1 MAFKGEELL
10 KLILQLVRY
19 DIPPLIVGKSSIGKS
34 YTIIQ
39 LTEKW
44 RLPSS
49 LLYIGSEKP
58 ENIEGLAKLI
68 SKDYET
74 VRGAKGEKITEGGDT
89 LKFLKP
95 YWFPNSNTISTQ
107 VANGQEIF
115 SNYIKLYDS
124 PLNKFSY
131 TFDCLY
137 GILIALMDVEFAG
150 IETEI
155 SVSLV
160 DKGNN
165 TISKAVQPTTL
176 NKKPFTFKKGP
187 ETKIQANTAYE
198 YTLDAK
204 DAGRNDVR
212 DMSMY
217 LCTLLGFGNYW
228 LILDEL
234 DKVGE
239 QDKEK
244 YAPLLH
250 IVRERTLKDWTMKQI
265 NDKKGLNIPLSVKN
279 EYYESV
285 ADIISQQIS
294 KGLPLLDCRV
304 IGIANAT
311 KDIEEALFRR
321 FAQVIMEDTMALYP
335 PTNEENVIKNCVD
348 TEIGEARMD
357 ISSLLTKLEFLDE
370 VNLQWQYGFLPKIL
384 NQTDTLGNY
393 FYENWNVY
401 VNNMAK
407 SNPVVGGDDSS
418 LLSAINQDEEKWEK
432 TAWGKLWKD
441 NFLGGKSDFESDE
454 GLRNLFEGLIKLWT
468 CLSQELYSGNQQSA
482 PSMIGAQGSGGES
495 KSRLMELRD
504 IISAQA
510 QDYGKEYFNFL
521 ELELTKSYEETK
533 GNAAV
538 LSNWINN
545 TLEYIKATNEDAKGN
560 YSALGDIGPKMI
572 PFIYG
577 IIVQLLRNDK
587 SIDSDLFTAQM
598 EIVTTFFS
606 EFLNKEGETANH
618 TLSANKDFTETLF
631 FGGNAK
637 ALRGQNERKR
647 KDIAK
652 RSLFGN
658 SQLVQAGENNYFN
671 SISFALYKRFYFMNE
686 FYVFFEE
693 TLNNNDAYMLYR
705 KDIKDR
711 RMEVAK
717 EFNFLNSEEMRPV
730 LQGIYDAIPES
741 DKNRRNVVNLKELF
755 NLS

>member
-74 VRGAKGEKITEGGDT
+74 VRGAGGEKITEGGDT

-95 YWFPNSNTISTQ
+95 YWFPNTNTISTQ
-107 VANGQEIF
+107 VANGEEIF
-115 SNYIKLYDS
+115 NKYIKLYDS

-137 GILIALMDVEFAG
+137 GILIALMDVEFSG
-150 IETEI
+150 TETEI
-155 SVSLV
+155 KASLV
-160 DKGNN
+160 DRGNN
-165 TISKAVQPTTL
+165 TLSKAVQPVTL
-176 NKKPFTFKKGP
+176 NKIPFNFIKGP
-187 ETKIQANTAYE
+187 ETVIQAKTAYE
-198 YTLDAK
+198 YTLGAK
-204 DAGRNDVR
+204 DAGRNDAR

-285 ADIISQQIS
+285 AGIISQQIK

-321 FAQVIMEDTMALYP
+321 FAQVIMEDSMALYP

-348 TEIGEARMD
+348 TEVGEARMD
-357 ISSLLTKLEFLDE
+357 ITSLLTKLEFLDE

-393 FYENWNVY
+393 FYEDWNKY
-401 VNNMAK
+401 VTNMAK
-407 SNPVVGGDDSS
+407 SYPIVGGDDSS
-418 LLSAINQDEEKWEK
+418 LLSAINQDEYKWEK

-454 GLRNLFEGLIKLWT
+454 GLRSLFEGLIKLWV
-468 CLSQELYSGNQQSA
+468 CLSKELYSGNTQSA
-482 PSMIGAQGSGGES
+482 PTMVGAKSTGGES

-504 IISAQA
+504 IIAAQS
-510 QDYGKEYFNFL
+510 QNYGKEYFNYL
-521 ELELTKSYEETK
+521 ELELTKTYTETE

-538 LSNWINN
+538 LSNWTNN
-545 TLEYIKATNEDAKGN
+545 TLEYIRAANEDAKGE
-560 YSALGDIGPKMI
+560 YDTLGDIGEKMI

-577 IIVQLLRNDK
+577 LILQLLRTDK
-587 SIDSDLFTAQM
+587 LIDSDLFTSQF
-598 EIVTTFFS
+598 EIVNDFFVD
-606 EFLNKEGETANH
+606 FLNKDGQKGTH
-618 TLSANKDFTETLF
+618 TLQANKEFTETLF
-631 FGGNAK
+631 YGGTQK
-637 ALRGQNERKR
+637 TTKGKPERKLNE
-647 KDIAK
+647 IAK
-652 RSLFGN
+652 RSLYGN
-658 SQLVQAGENNYFN
+658 TTENYYN
-671 SISFALYKRFYFMNE
+671 SLSFSLYKRFYFMNE
-686 FYVFFEE
+686 FYIFFED
-693 TLNNNDAYMLYR
+693 TLNNNNSFIDY
-705 KDIKDR
+705 KKNIQNIKSA
-711 RMEVAK
+711 EYK
-717 EFNFLNSEEMRPV
+717 EFNFLNSSEVKPI

-741 DKNRRNVVNLKELF
+741 DRNRRNVVNLKELF
-755 NLS
+755 SLN

>member
-1 MAFKGEELL
+1 M
-10 KLILQLVRY
+10 
-19 DIPPLIVGKSSIGKS
+19 
-34 YTIIQ
+34 
-39 LTEKW
+39 
-44 RLPSS
+44 
-49 LLYIGSEKP
+49 LYIGSEKP

-115 SNYIKLYDS
+115 KNYIKLYDS

-137 GILIALMDVEFAG
+137 GILIALMDVEFTG
-150 IETEI
+150 IQTEI
-155 SVSLV
+155 SESLV
-160 DKGNN
+160 DRGNN
-165 TISKAVQPTTL
+165 TLSKAIQPVTL
-176 NKKPFTFKKGP
+176 NKKPFIFKKGP

-265 NDKKGLNIPLSVKN
+265 NDKKGLEIPLSVKN
-279 EYYESV
+279 EYYESI
-285 ADIISQQIS
+285 ADTISQQIK

-304 IGIANAT
+304 LGIANAT

-321 FAQVIMEDTMALYP
+321 FAQVIMEDSMALYP
-335 PTNEENVIKNCVD
+335 PTNEQNVIKNCVD
-348 TEIGEARMD
+348 TEVGEARMD
-357 ISSLLTKLEFLDE
+357 ISTLLTKLEFLDE

-393 FYENWNVY
+393 FYEDWNNY

-407 SNPVVGGDDSS
+407 SNPIVGGDDSS
-418 LLSAINQDEEKWEK
+418 LLSAINQDEGKWEK

-454 GLRNLFEGLIKLWT
+454 GLRSLFEGLIKLWI
-468 CLSQELYSGNQQSA
+468 CLSKELYSGNQQSA
-482 PSMIGAQGSGGES
+482 PVMVGGQSSGGES

-504 IISAQA
+504 IISAQS
-510 QDYGKEYFNFL
+510 QDYGKEYFNYL
-521 ELELTKSYEETK
+521 ELEIRKSYEATK

-538 LSNWINN
+538 LSNWTNN
-545 TLEYIKATNEDAKGN
+545 TLEYIRAVNEDAKGGYN
-560 YSALGDIGPKMI
+560 ALGDIGPKMI
-572 PFIYG
+572 PFVYG
-577 IIVQLLRNDK
+577 LIIQLFREDK
-587 SIDSDLFTAQM
+587 LIDSDLFTSQM
-598 EIVTTFFS
+598 EIVNDFFYD
-606 EFLNKEGETANH
+606 FLNKEGEKATH
-618 TLSANKDFTETLF
+618 TLQANKDFTETLF
-631 FGGNAK
+631 YGGTYK
-637 ALRGQNERKR
+637 TTRGKPDRKLNE
-647 KDIAK
+647 IAK
-652 RSLFGN
+652 RSLYGN
-658 SQLVQAGENNYFN
+658 TEGNYF
-671 SISFALYKRFYFMNE
+671 SSLSFALYKRFYFMNE

-693 TLNNNDAYMLYR
+693 TLNNNDEY
-705 KDIKDR
+705 IKYVKNIKNPKT
-711 RMEVAK
+711 EEAQ
-717 EFNFLNSEEMRPV
+717 EFNFLNSDEVKPI

-741 DKNRRNVVNLKELF
+741 DRNRRNVVNLKELF